1 MTSRR
6 CRTIAGR
13 RSSKRSPRTRSSCSI
28 PSVIALTEIGAKRT
42 AALLEAAMAAGDE
55 EATLSTLDDR
65 FHRVPEDLALYVMR
79 YLARAGE

>member
-1 MTSRR
+1 M
-6 CRTIAGR
+6 
-13 RSSKRSPRTRSSCSI
+13 
-28 PSVIALTEIGAKRT
+28 IALTEIGAKRT